1 MKKTFIISII
11 FALIATSAFAQEGN
25 KTSIDDV
32 VETGKSIIRLF
43 TKPGKTNSGETNSPK
58 QKNPST
64 SSETTQVNF
73 ADPVTS
79 SSSSTPQMKITTN
92 SPYMKVSI
100 TKCAANGKTVILE
113 FKMINTSGEDA
124 NGVGLWAEKIVVYDD
139 QGNEYKAGLKF
150 ANKEFNMYG
159 WQAHDFIADIP
170 IKVAIQVEGVS
181 SAAESLARVTL
192 PFDHNKLGLKADSP
206 ITLRNIPITRE

>member
-11 FALIATSAFAQEGN
+11 FALIAAPAFAQDG
-25 KTSIDDV
+25 KTSIKDV
-32 VETGKSIIRLF
+32 FDGIRGILGG
-43 TKPGKTNSGETNSPK
+43 TRKPSPK
-58 QKNPST
+58 QSNPSP
-64 SSETTQVNF
+64 SSTTTQVNF

-100 TKCAANGKTVILE
+100 TKCSANGKTLILE

-124 NGVGLWAEKIVVYDD
+124 NGVGLWPDGIVVYDD

-150 ANKEFNMYG
+150 ANKEFKTGG
-159 WQAHDFIADIP
+159 WHEHDFIADIP

-192 PFDHNKLGLKADSP
+192 PFEHNKLGLKKDSP